1 MLGDLIGFVAECY
14 RKNFSSYCYVYLLDF
29 STESEVDI
37 TMKISIFYSWQS
49 WTDQKNNRYFIQKAI
64 EQSLSELKKDF
75 EFDVEC
81 ALDRDTKDLPGTPA
95 IADSILD
102 KINNSKLFIC
112 DLTITTESFN
122 KKCELKSSP
131 NPNVLIELGYAVA
144 KLGWEKV
151 ITVMNSEYGDPEKLP
166 FDLKHRRFPITY
178 NLPST
183 FNKKYFETERKKLSG
198 TIASAIKTSLA
209 GTLQESIPHPKD
221 IRVVEELE
229 QILFHWNIYLTSFFA
244 SMKLQSSNNPLN
256 SIEVAVK
263 SKNISFFKNPS
274 NDFIESIVVLF
285 SSQNLEKISPN
296 FSGKDTWNANAI
308 DALKIIVDDCSF
320 LLQRYADRDETII
333 SLVEAVHRSSRQL
346 AGMLDMEGG
355 YTAISNVWL
364 CGLEE
369 FLVAFLQS
377 YGVILEY
384 KGIIEI
390 YDDSDT
396 EDDYYKD
403 F

>member
-1 MLGDLIGFVAECY
+1 
-14 RKNFSSYCYVYLLDF
+14 
-29 STESEVDI
+29 
-37 TMKISIFYSWQS
+37 
-49 WTDQKNNRYFIQKAI
+49 
-64 EQSLSELKKDF
+64 
-75 EFDVEC
+75 
-81 ALDRDTKDLPGTPA
+81 
-95 IADSILD
+95 
-102 KINNSKLFIC
+102 
-112 DLTITTESFN
+112 
-122 KKCELKSSP
+122 
-131 NPNVLIELGYAVA
+131 
-144 KLGWEKV
+144 
-151 ITVMNSEYGDPEKLP
+151 
-166 FDLKHRRFPITY
+166 
-178 NLPST
+178 
-183 FNKKYFETERKKLSG
+183 
-198 TIASAIKTSLA
+198 
-209 GTLQESIPHPKD
+209 LQESIPHPKD

-244 SMKLQSSNNPLN
+244 SMKLKSSNNPLN

-274 NDFIESIVVLF
+274 NDFIKSIVVLF

-333 SLVEAVHRSSRQL
+333 SLVEAVHGSSRQL

-355 YTAISNVWL
+355 YTAISNVWS